1 MSHLM
6 LSRHGIWYYRRVYST
21 PRKRREIR
29 ISLRT
34 RSKRE
39 AMKRAEQYIT
49 SQPFACVPQA
59 IPAHSY
65 SALAAPTLLNEKK
78 PLFPNLKNE
87 FEKYGNAKTG
97 SVGEREILTINRC
110 VNAYLP
116 ATKEPF
122 SKRSAAAFVDSLE
135 GSASTRNR
143 YIKKNSAFFKWLA
156 TRTDEDIRNPFE
168 GMGVKE
174 TTAPMDRRPAYSLND
189 LKRLHIALHGVRD
202 WKRWIILIGRYS
214 GMRQNEICQLY
225 HNDVM
230 RVEGVWCF
238 SIDNLNPNQTLKTDS
253 SRRFVPIHSQL
264 LTLGLVDFISDR
276 KGHLFPELTLHLGS
290 YGHYFSRWFTRF
302 RDKHGLPEYHSLRHY
317 AATTFKQN
325 GFPEQFASQVLG
337 HSNAAITYN
346 RYGKGIDVSCSV
358 ELVET
363 L

>member
-87 FEKYGNAKTG
+87 FEKYANAKTG

-143 YIKKNSAFFKWLA
+143 YIKKDSAFSNGLRLA
-156 TRTDEDIRNPFE
+156 RMKTFETR
-168 GMGVKE
+168 
-174 TTAPMDRRPAYSLND
+174 
-189 LKRLHIALHGVRD
+189 
-202 WKRWIILIGRYS
+202 
-214 GMRQNEICQLY
+214 
-225 HNDVM
+225 
-230 RVEGVWCF
+230 
-238 SIDNLNPNQTLKTDS
+238 
-253 SRRFVPIHSQL
+253 
-264 LTLGLVDFISDR
+264 
-276 KGHLFPELTLHLGS
+276 
-290 YGHYFSRWFTRF
+290 
-302 RDKHGLPEYHSLRHY
+302 LR
-317 AATTFKQN
+317 
-325 GFPEQFASQVLG
+325 GWG
-337 HSNAAITYN
+337 
-346 RYGKGIDVSCSV
+346 
-358 ELVET
+358 
-363 L
+363 

>member
-78 PLFPNLKNE
+78 PLFPNLKYE

-156 TRTDEDIRNPFE
+156 TRTDDEIRNPFE
-168 GMGVKE
+168 GMV
-174 TTAPMDRRPAYSLND
+174 L
-189 LKRLHIALHGVRD
+189 
-202 WKRWIILIGRYS
+202 
-214 GMRQNEICQLY
+214 
-225 HNDVM
+225 
-230 RVEGVWCF
+230 
-238 SIDNLNPNQTLKTDS
+238 
-253 SRRFVPIHSQL
+253 
-264 LTLGLVDFISDR
+264 R
-276 KGHLFPELTLHLGS
+276 KQPHQWSAVQH
-290 YGHYFSRWFTRF
+290 TR
-302 RDKHGLPEYHSLRHY
+302 S
-317 AATTFKQN
+317 T
-325 GFPEQFASQVLG
+325 
-337 HSNAAITYN
+337 I
-346 RYGKGIDVSCSV
+346 
-358 ELVET
+358 
-363 L
+363 